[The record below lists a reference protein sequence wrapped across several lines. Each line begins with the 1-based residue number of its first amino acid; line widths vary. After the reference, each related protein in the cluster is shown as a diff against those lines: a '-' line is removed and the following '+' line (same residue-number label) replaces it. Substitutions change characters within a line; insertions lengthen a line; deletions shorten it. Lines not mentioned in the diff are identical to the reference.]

1 MDSPQIE
8 TKNPLKGPFEDVSGP
23 SQPKAFIPRS
33 YQKTVF
39 DVAVRRNTIAV
50 LETGAGKTM
59 IAVMLMEKMGEDLR
73 VEGVEEKRRQV
84 IVFLAPTVH
93 LVNQQYEVI
102 KVQTD
107 LDVAQYYGAKG
118 VDTWGMNCWEKEISD
133 HQVLVMTPQILL
145 DGLRYAFLSLDMVR
159 LLIFDECH
167 RACGNHPY
175 TRIMKEFYHKSTYK
189 PSIFGMTASPVVRK
203 GVSSVMDCEDQ
214 ISELESILDSKIYSP
229 TDRTELEIF
238 VPPIK
243 EIIQYYDPKSSLH
256 RDLKIMLEAVW
267 AKAEF
272 DASVAFSLESSSS
285 QYSDTDNILN
295 ATRKRLSNYLGKIS
309 YCLDELGLYCAA
321 EAAHIC
327 LETVR
332 APNAD
337 GELSKASLDIY
348 SSFLEEVLSA
358 ITENFPMGHESLLGT
373 EDGCLEATRTGY
385 LSPKLYE
392 LMQIFKSFGEFEQV
406 LCLIFVER
414 IITAKVIE
422 RFVKNLCWLSHFSV
436 SYLTGGGASV
446 DALTP
451 RMQRETL
458 DSFRRGEVNLL
469 FTTDVAEE
477 GIHVPNCSCVIRF
490 DLPKTVRSYVQSRG
504 RARQV
509 GSTYFIM
516 LERGNKNH
524 RDLMF
529 DLLRSKNSMFD
540 TSAKRNSDTCIP
552 RLCTEELS
560 DVYCVKST
568 GAIVTL
574 NSSISVIRKYCDML
588 PKDKYFKP
596 KPILHCSSCGGYFEW
611 TLSLPPNA
619 AFQTMVGPP
628 DSNSHIAKQ
637 LVCLN
642 ACKKLHEM
650 GALDDRLRPI
660 VEERCE
666 IIANTQHK
674 ESSSSSG
681 AGTTKRKE
689 LHGTVTAHALSGTLA
704 HKDDGVTFQAYKINF
719 TCDQPEK
726 KYSAFVLLIEDT
738 LHDDVTS
745 TEIDLHLVS
754 VKVKTS
760 ISPCGHIHLVAQQV
774 KQAMSYQELFFN
786 GLFGRL
792 FVGSNK
798 SREFILKDN
807 NQTLWTSANTY
818 LLLPL
823 ESTSLP
829 RLAINW
835 KGIQACASA
844 VQLLRDG
851 NSLHGSSICSSE
863 EACNGGT
870 PIIHLANKS
879 VHSHDLKEMVVMAI
893 HTGRIYSILDVMDG
907 TTSESP
913 FEGNPNITFKD
924 YFHKKYKIVLQHPKQ
939 QLVLLKQGHNPHNL
953 LSMKDRYEGDN
964 TASKTPKA
972 GNKPVVK
979 QQCHAQMPP
988 ELLLHV
994 DLSID
999 VLRSFYLFPSVMH
1012 RLESLILASQLR
1024 DEIACH
1030 FQVSCNLILEA
1041 ITTMR
1046 CCEDFSLERLELL
1059 GDSVLKYAVSSHLF
1073 LNYSKKHEGQ
1083 LSSLRSQAVCNATLH
1098 KLATERNLQGYIRDG
1113 AFDPRRWVAPGHRS
1127 LRPVAC
1133 NCGVD
1138 TAEVPLESKYTS
1150 EDNAIVVSKSCDRGH
1165 RWICSKTI
1173 ADCAE
1178 ALIGAYYVGGGLNA
1192 AIPLMKWLGIAVD
1205 FEPELVDEAIRIA
1218 TLRCYLPKASD
1229 IEILEFKLR
1238 YSFSV
1243 RGLLLEAIT
1252 HASEQESGSGYC
1264 YQRLEFLGDAVL
1276 DLLITRYLY
1285 QNHADLDP
1293 GELTDLRSA
1302 SVNNENFARAAVKYS
1317 LQVHLQHKSQLL
1329 LQQISEYVRSVAD
1342 SSDDATKGPKALGD
1356 LVESIAGA
1364 ILIDT
1369 KLDIERVWETFEPL
1383 LSPIVTPDKLELPP
1397 LRELQELC
1405 SHHGYF
1411 MKSTCTNK
1419 GESVV
1424 AELTVQLID
1433 DLLVRQGC
1441 DKSRKVAKGQA
1452 AALLLKDLKERGFV
1466 HTRYGTKRK
1475 HPDDDEPVGGEPS
1488 SSTMDVR
1495 VSTPPK
1501 DFEVV
1506 GCTSKKQKTTEFFSS
1521 AEPSKDA
1528 SLTVD
1533 ENHMGDDSSTKV
1545 GDPMPSAPVI
1555 SIKMQKGGPRIALF
1569 ELCKRSQWPS
1579 PSFEAMKQN
1588 SGFVSDVMLHLPNS
1602 DTIKVSGEARADKKS
1617 SQDSAALALLREL
1630 ERRGQCVIASL

>member
-73 VEGVEEKRRQV
+73 AEEVEEKRRQV

-133 HQVLVMTPQILL
+133 HQ
-145 DGLRYAFLSLDMVR
+145 
-159 LLIFDECH
+159 
-167 RACGNHPY
+167 
-175 TRIMKEFYHKSTYK
+175 EFYHKSTYK

-203 GVSSVMDCEDQ
+203 GKTLVPC
-214 ISELESILDSKIYSP
+214 IYSP

-238 VPPIK
+238 VPPVK
-243 EIIQYYDPKSSLH
+243 EIIRYYDPKSSLH
-256 RDLKIMLEAVW
+256 GDLKIMLEAVW

-327 LETVR
+327 LESVH

-509 GSTYFIM
+509 GSNYFIM

-666 IIANTQHK
+666 IIANVQHK

-689 LHGTVTAHALSGTLA
+689 LHGTVTAHALSGTWA

-738 LHDDVTS
+738 LHDDVAS

-754 VKVKTS
+754 VK
-760 ISPCGHIHLVAQQV
+760 V

-835 KGIQACASA
+835 NGIQACASA
-844 VQLLRDG
+844 VHLLRDG
-851 NSLHGSSICSSE
+851 ILY
-863 EACNGGT
+863 
-870 PIIHLANKS
+870 
-879 VHSHDLKEMVVMAI
+879 MV
-893 HTGRIYSILDVMDG
+893 
-907 TTSESP
+907 
-913 FEGNPNITFKD
+913 
-924 YFHKKYKIVLQHPKQ
+924 
-939 QLVLLKQGHNPHNL
+939 
-953 LSMKDRYEGDN
+953 
-964 TASKTPKA
+964 
-972 GNKPVVK
+972 
-979 QQCHAQMPP
+979 
-988 ELLLHV
+988 
-994 DLSID
+994 
-999 VLRSFYLFPSVMH
+999 
-1012 RLESLILASQLR
+1012 
-1024 DEIACH
+1024 
-1030 FQVSCNLILEA
+1030 
-1041 ITTMR
+1041 
-1046 CCEDFSLERLELL
+1046 
-1059 GDSVLKYAVSSHLF
+1059 
-1073 LNYSKKHEGQ
+1073 
-1083 LSSLRSQAVCNATLH
+1083 QA
-1098 KLATERNLQGYIRDG
+1098 
-1113 AFDPRRWVAPGHRS
+1113 
-1127 LRPVAC
+1127 
-1133 NCGVD
+1133 
-1138 TAEVPLESKYTS
+1138 
-1150 EDNAIVVSKSCDRGH
+1150 
-1165 RWICSKTI
+1165 
-1173 ADCAE
+1173 
-1178 ALIGAYYVGGGLNA
+1178 
-1192 AIPLMKWLGIAVD
+1192 
-1205 FEPELVDEAIRIA
+1205 
-1218 TLRCYLPKASD
+1218 
-1229 IEILEFKLR
+1229 
-1238 YSFSV
+1238 
-1243 RGLLLEAIT
+1243 
-1252 HASEQESGSGYC
+1252 
-1264 YQRLEFLGDAVL
+1264 
-1276 DLLITRYLY
+1276 
-1285 QNHADLDP
+1285 
-1293 GELTDLRSA
+1293 
-1302 SVNNENFARAAVKYS
+1302 
-1317 LQVHLQHKSQLL
+1317 
-1329 LQQISEYVRSVAD
+1329 
-1342 SSDDATKGPKALGD
+1342 
-1356 LVESIAGA
+1356 
-1364 ILIDT
+1364 
-1369 KLDIERVWETFEPL
+1369 
-1383 LSPIVTPDKLELPP
+1383 
-1397 LRELQELC
+1397 
-1405 SHHGYF
+1405 
-1411 MKSTCTNK
+1411 
-1419 GESVV
+1419 
-1424 AELTVQLID
+1424 
-1433 DLLVRQGC
+1433 
-1441 DKSRKVAKGQA
+1441 
-1452 AALLLKDLKERGFV
+1452 
-1466 HTRYGTKRK
+1466 
-1475 HPDDDEPVGGEPS
+1475 
-1488 SSTMDVR
+1488 
-1495 VSTPPK
+1495 
-1501 DFEVV
+1501 
-1506 GCTSKKQKTTEFFSS
+1506 
-1521 AEPSKDA
+1521 
-1528 SLTVD
+1528 
-1533 ENHMGDDSSTKV
+1533 
-1545 GDPMPSAPVI
+1545 
-1555 SIKMQKGGPRIALF
+1555 
-1569 ELCKRSQWPS
+1569 
-1579 PSFEAMKQN
+1579 
-1588 SGFVSDVMLHLPNS
+1588 
-1602 DTIKVSGEARADKKS
+1602 
-1617 SQDSAALALLREL
+1617 
-1630 ERRGQCVIASL
+1630 

>member
-8 TKNPLKGPFEDVSGP
+8 TKNPLKEPFEDVSGP
-23 SQPKAFIPRS
+23 SQPKTFIPRS

-73 VEGVEEKRRQV
+73 AEGVEEKRRQV

-133 HQVLVMTPQILL
+133 HQ
-145 DGLRYAFLSLDMVR
+145 
-159 LLIFDECH
+159 
-167 RACGNHPY
+167 
-175 TRIMKEFYHKSTYK
+175 
-189 PSIFGMTASPVVRK
+189 
-203 GVSSVMDCEDQ
+203 
-214 ISELESILDSKIYSP
+214 IYSP

-238 VPPIK
+238 VPPVK
-243 EIIQYYDPKSSLH
+243 EIIRYYDPKSSLH
-256 RDLKIMLEAVW
+256 GDLKIMLEAVW

-509 GSTYFIM
+509 GSNYFIM

-574 NSSISVIRKYCDML
+574 NSSISIIRKYCDML

-666 IIANTQHK
+666 IIANAQHK

-689 LHGTVTAHALSGTLA
+689 LHGTVTAHALSGTWA

-738 LHDDVTS
+738 LHDDITS

-844 VQLLRDG
+844 VHILRDG
-851 NSLHGSSICSSE
+851 YSLRGSSISSSE
-863 EACNGGT
+863 EACNDGT

-879 VHSHDLKEMVVMAI
+879 VRSHDLKEMVVMAI
-893 HTGRIYSILDVMDG
+893 HTGRIYSILDVMDS

-924 YFHKKYKIVLQHPKQ
+924 YFHKKYKILLQHPKQ

-953 LSMKDRYEGDN
+953 LSMKDRYEGDS

-979 QQCHAQMPP
+979 QQNHAQMPP
-988 ELLLHV
+988 ELLLHI

-999 VLRSFYLFPSVMH
+999 VL
-1012 RLESLILASQLR
+1012 
-1024 DEIACH
+1024 
-1030 FQVSCNLILEA
+1030 
-1041 ITTMR
+1041 
-1046 CCEDFSLERLELL
+1046 SLERLELL

-1113 AFDPRRWVAPGHRS
+1113 AFDPRRWVGPGHRS

-1302 SVNNENFARAAVKYS
+1302 SVNNENFARTAVKYS
-1317 LQVHLQHKSQLL
+1317 LQLHLQHKSQLL
-1329 LQQISEYVRSVAD
+1329 LQQISEY
-1342 SSDDATKGPKALGD
+1342 ALGD

-1424 AELTVQLID
+1424 TELTVQLMD
-1433 DLLVRQGC
+1433 DLL
-1441 DKSRKVAKGQA
+1441 
-1452 AALLLKDLKERGFV
+1452 ERGLL

-1475 HPDDDEPVGGEPS
+1475 HPDDDGPVGEPS
-1488 SSTMDVR
+1488 CSTMDVC

-1501 DFEVV
+1501 DFEIV

-1533 ENHMGDDSSTKV
+1533 DIHMGDDGSTKV

-1588 SGFVSDVMLHLPNS
+1588 SGFLSDVMLHLPNS

-1630 ERRGQCVIASL
+1630 ERRGRCVIASL